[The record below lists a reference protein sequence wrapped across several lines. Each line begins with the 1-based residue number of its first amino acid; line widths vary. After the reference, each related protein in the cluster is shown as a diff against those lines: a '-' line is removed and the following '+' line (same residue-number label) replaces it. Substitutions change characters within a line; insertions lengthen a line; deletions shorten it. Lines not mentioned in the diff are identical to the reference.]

1 MGAEIYLREDLNRNP
16 SQSKCK
22 YNLQLKSDMI
32 KSLVDNDGNLIALE
46 FNKHYLSKITKK
58 KKVYIL
64 IQEVVEI
71 YSKGKTKIVAMRLL
85 SEKLSRFLNAEYVLA
100 DMWNQAYNEFDV

>member
-32 KSLVDNDGNLIALE
+32 KGLVDNDENSTALE

-58 KKVYIL
+58 KKGIHFNP
-64 IQEVVEI
+64 
-71 YSKGKTKIVAMRLL
+71 GG
-85 SEKLSRFLNAEYVLA
+85 SRNLQQRQN
-100 DMWNQAYNEFDV
+100 